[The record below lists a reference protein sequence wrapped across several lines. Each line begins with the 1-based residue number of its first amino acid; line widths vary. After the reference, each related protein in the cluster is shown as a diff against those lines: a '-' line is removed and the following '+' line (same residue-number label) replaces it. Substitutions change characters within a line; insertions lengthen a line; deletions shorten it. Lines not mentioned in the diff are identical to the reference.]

1 MKKRMMQV
9 ADFTFDV
16 CATEEN
22 DINDFVQAFFDK
34 VAGTGTLKFCYKV
47 TPDGY
52 SYQIDRYMPYGYRGD
67 FVIDHDCMLLT
78 GFPVEEFRVNP
89 LSALVSWHPRSSYR
103 WLLYRDSPSGS
114 PLQED
119 G

>member
-1 MKKRMMQV
+1 MQV
-9 ADFTFDV
+9 ADFAFDV

-22 DINDFVQAFFDK
+22 VINDFVQAFFDK

-52 SYQIDRYMPYGYRGD
+52 SYRIDRYMPYGYRGD

-78 GFPVEEFRVNP
+78 GLPVEKFRVNP
-89 LSALVSWHPRSSYR
+89 LKP
-103 WLLYRDSPSGS
+103 D
-114 PLQED
+114 
-119 G
+119 